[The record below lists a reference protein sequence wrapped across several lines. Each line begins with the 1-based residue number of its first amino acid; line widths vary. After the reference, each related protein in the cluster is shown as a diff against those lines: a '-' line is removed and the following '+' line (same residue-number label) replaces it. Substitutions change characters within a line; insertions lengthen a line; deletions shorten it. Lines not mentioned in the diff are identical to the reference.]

1 MKKAI
6 ILNGSPRK
14 NGNTMAVLAAAA
26 QGAEEAG
33 ATVEM
38 IHLYD
43 YQFSGCISCFACKS
57 IDDRFRG
64 RCALSDD
71 LTVILEKII
80 QADVLILGSPVYLFN
95 ITSRMRA
102 FMERLVFMNS
112 TYDYHEPEKYSIFSG
127 QINIGFIYTMNITK
141 EEMGAI
147 QFEKQI
153 FWNEFFL
160 KFFKGKVESL
170 AVNDTLQF
178 ADYSRY
184 HTKGI
189 DLARKERAH
198 REDFPKD
205 IQKAYE
211 LGKRLV

>member
-43 YQFSGCISCFACKS
+43 YQFGGCVSCFACKS

-64 RCALSDD
+64 RCVLSDD
-71 LTVILEKII
+71 LTVILEKIM

-127 QINIGFIYTMNITK
+127 QI
-141 EEMGAI
+141 
-147 QFEKQI
+147 
-153 FWNEFFL
+153 
-160 KFFKGKVESL
+160 KF
-170 AVNDTLQF
+170 T
-178 ADYSRY
+178 R
-184 HTKGI
+184 
-189 DLARKERAH
+189 
-198 REDFPKD
+198 
-205 IQKAYE
+205 
-211 LGKRLV
+211 

>member
-14 NGNTMAVLAAAA
+14 NGNTMAALVAAA

-33 ATVEM
+33 AAVET

-43 YQFSGCISCFACKS
+43 YQFSGCVSCFACKS
-57 IDDRFRG
+57 IDDRFKG
-64 RCALSDD
+64 RCALLDD
-71 LTVILEKII
+71 LTVILEKIM
-80 QADVLILGSPVYLFN
+80 QADMLILGSPVYLFN

-102 FMERLVFMNS
+102 LLERLVFMNC
-112 TYDYHEPEKYSIFSG
+112 TYDYQETEKYSIFSG
-127 QINIGFIYTMNITK
+127 QINVGFIYTMNITK
-141 EEMGAI
+141 EEMGVM
-147 QFEKQI
+147 QFERQI

-160 KFFKGKVESL
+160 KFFKGRVESL
-170 AVNDTLQF
+170 AINDTSQF
-178 ADYSRY
+178 ADYSLY

-189 DLARKERAH
+189 DLARKGRVR
-198 REDFPKD
+198 REDFPGD

-211 LGKRLV
+211 LGKQLV